1 MSALPLPKPPARQ
14 PTRTPRSNP
23 QAYQQRQQRHHRA
36 LAFEATVKISVNL
49 VISGAAIAALIQLL
63 PYSAAQQT
71 KLKEIQAEVK
81 TTNERVGKVKVEF
94 NHYFD
99 PRQTKTII
107 QEQTNLADPNQKIV
121 VWEPE
126 STPVENR

>member
-1 MSALPLPKPPARQ
+1 MSALPLPKPPLRQ
-14 PTRTPRSNP
+14 PTRTPRSNSH
-23 QAYQQRQQRHHRA
+23 AHQQRQQRHHRA
-36 LAFEATVKISVNL
+36 LAFEATLKIGVNL

-71 KLKEIQAEVK
+71 KLKEIQSEVK
-81 TTNERVGKVKVEF
+81 TTNERVGKVKADF
-94 NHYFD
+94 NRHFD

-107 QEQTNLADPNQKIV
+107 QEQTNLADPHQRVV

-126 STPVENR
+126 PTPVQNP